1 MSVAPQATAP
11 HATLPFPRRCDTL
24 AKRADIGLLYAVT
37 AALTAIL
44 LWASFTSVDQV
55 TRGAGRVVPQL
66 QNQII
71 QHLEGGIVADILVR
85 EGQLVQP
92 GDTLMRIE
100 NSFSSAEL
108 SQTRLEITAIRA
120 RSMRL
125 EAEVTGAEQV
135 TFEDGLELAIPNIV
149 RRERELFASRR
160 QSHVAEMQI
169 LRSQLQQ
176 KELELS
182 ELETRWTN
190 TQREREL
197 VRERVDSMRRLAERG
212 AVSNNALLEDE
223 RILQQIETRL
233 SDLLFAVPR
242 TEAAVE
248 EIRQRIEEARL
259 GFREKAQEDLIVAA
273 FEMANLQEAVN
284 AMQDRSARSDV
295 TASVAGIVNTLFINT
310 IGGVVRPAEP
320 LIELVPADAAVV
332 VEARLSPADRA
343 EIWPGLPAVLK
354 ITAYE
359 FSVYGG
365 LQGRITEISPDALT
379 DENGEPY
386 FRVRLEAEAG
396 GFGPDLPIV
405 PGMTADVDII
415 TGERTVLDTILS
427 PVRSLADNALRQ

>member
-1 MSVAPQATAP
+1 MSVAATHNPA
-11 HATLPFPRRCDTL
+11 LPFPRRCDTL
-24 AKRADIGLLYAVT
+24 ARHADTMLLIAVSC
-37 AALTAIL
+37 ALSALL
-44 LWASFTSVDQV
+44 LWATFATVDQV

-66 QNQII
+66 QNQLI

-85 EGQLVQP
+85 EGELVEAGQ
-92 GDTLMRIE
+92 TLMRVE

-120 RSMRL
+120 RSQRL
-125 EAEVTGAEQV
+125 EAEVAGLDQV
-135 TFEDGLELAIPNIV
+135 VFEPGLETTIPDIV

-169 LRSQLQQ
+169 LASQLQQ

-197 VRERVDSMRRLAERG
+197 VRERVESMRRLAERG
-212 AVSNNALLEDE
+212 AVSNNALLDEE

-242 TEAAVE
+242 TESAVE
-248 EIRQRIEEARL
+248 EIRQRIEESRL
-259 GFREKAQEDLIVAA
+259 GFREAAQEDLIVAA
-273 FEMANLQEAVN
+273 FEMAQLQEAAN
-284 AMQDRSARSDV
+284 AMQDRSARTDV
-295 TASVAGIVNTLFINT
+295 TAPVAGIVNRIYVNTL
-310 IGGVVRPAEP
+310 GGVVRPAEP

-332 VEARLSPADRA
+332 VEARLSPSDRA
-343 EIWPGLPAVLK
+343 EIWPGLPAVIK

-359 FSVYGG
+359 YSVYGG
-365 LQGRITEISPDALT
+365 LQGRIVEISPDALT
-379 DENGEPY
+379 DENGQPY

-405 PGMTADVDII
+405 PGMTADIDII

-427 PVRSLADNALRQ
+427 PVRNIADNALRQ

>member
-1 MSVAPQATAP
+1 V
-11 HATLPFPRRCDTL
+11 
-24 AKRADIGLLYAVT
+24 
-37 AALTAIL
+37 
-44 LWASFTSVDQV
+44 
-55 TRGAGRVVPQL
+55 
-66 QNQII
+66 I
-71 QHLEGGIVADILVR
+71 QHLEGGIVSDILVR

-120 RSMRL
+120 RSIRL
-125 EAEVTGAEQV
+125 EAEVAGAESV
-135 TFEDGLELAIPNIV
+135 TFEQGLELAIPDIV

-160 QSHVAEMQI
+160 QSHLAEMQI

-197 VRERVDSMRRLAERG
+197 VRERVESMRRLAERG
-212 AVSNNALLEDE
+212 AVSNNALLEEE

-233 SDLLFAVPR
+233 SDLLFSVPR
-242 TEAAVE
+242 TEAAAE

-259 GFREKAQEDLIVAA
+259 GFREKAQEDLIAAA

-295 TASVAGIVNTLFINT
+295 TAPVAGIVNTLFVST

-365 LQGRITEISPDALT
+365 LQGRIAEISPDALT

-427 PVRSLADNALRQ
+427 PVRNLADNALRQ

>member
-1 MSVAPQATAP
+1 
-11 HATLPFPRRCDTL
+11 
-24 AKRADIGLLYAVT
+24 
-37 AALTAIL
+37 
-44 LWASFTSVDQV
+44 
-55 TRGAGRVVPQL
+55 
-66 QNQII
+66 
-71 QHLEGGIVADILVR
+71 
-85 EGQLVQP
+85 
-92 GDTLMRIE
+92 
-100 NSFSSAEL
+100 
-108 SQTRLEITAIRA
+108 
-120 RSMRL
+120 
-125 EAEVTGAEQV
+125 
-135 TFEDGLELAIPNIV
+135 
-149 RRERELFASRR
+149 
-160 QSHVAEMQI
+160 
-169 LRSQLQQ
+169 
-176 KELELS
+176 
-182 ELETRWTN
+182 
-190 TQREREL
+190 
-197 VRERVDSMRRLAERG
+197 
-212 AVSNNALLEDE
+212 
-223 RILQQIETRL
+223 L
-233 SDLLFAVPR
+233 SDLLFSVPR
-242 TEAAVE
+242 TEAAAE

-259 GFREKAQEDLIVAA
+259 GFREKAQEDLIAAA

-295 TASVAGIVNTLFINT
+295 TAPVAGIVNTLFVST

-365 LQGRITEISPDALT
+365 LQGRIAEISPDALT

-427 PVRSLADNALRQ
+427 PVRNLADNALRQ

>member
-1 MSVAPQATAP
+1 MSVAATP
-11 HATLPFPRRCDTL
+11 STSLPFPRRCDTL
-24 AKRADIGLLYAVT
+24 AKRADKMLLYAVT
-37 AALTAIL
+37 GALTALL
-44 LWASFTSVDQV
+44 LWASFTSLDQV

-66 QNQII
+66 QNQVI

-85 EGQLVQP
+85 EGELVEAGQ
-92 GDTLMRIE
+92 TLMRVE
-100 NSFSSAEL
+100 NSFSTAEL

-120 RSMRL
+120 RSQRL
-125 EAEVTGAEQV
+125 EAEVADLDMVQFEQ
-135 TFEDGLELAIPNIV
+135 GLEAAIPNIV

-169 LRSQLQQ
+169 LASQLQQ

-182 ELETRWTN
+182 ELETRWQN

-197 VRERVDSMRRLAERG
+197 VRERVESMRRLAERG
-212 AVSNNALLEDE
+212 AVSNNALLDEE

-233 SDLLFAVPR
+233 SDLLFSVPR
-242 TEAAVE
+242 TESAVE
-248 EIRQRIEEARL
+248 EIRQRMEESRL
-259 GFREKAQEDLIVAA
+259 GFREAAQEDLITAA
-273 FEMANLQEAVN
+273 FEMSQLQEAAN
-284 AMQDRSARSDV
+284 AMQDRSARTDV
-295 TASVAGIVNTLFINT
+295 TAPVAGIVNRIYVNT

-320 LIELVPADAAVV
+320 LIELVPADEAVV
-332 VEARLSPADRA
+332 VEARLSPSDRA
-343 EIWPGLPAVLK
+343 EIWPGLPAVIK

-365 LQGRITEISPDALT
+365 LNGRITEVSPDALT

-386 FRVRLEAEAG
+386 FRVRLVAEAG

-415 TGERTVLDTILS
+415 TGERTVLDTLLS
-427 PVRSLADNALRQ
+427 PVQNVANNALRQ

>member
-1 MSVAPQATAP
+1 MSVAATP
-11 HATLPFPRRCDTL
+11 TLAMPFPRRCDTL
-24 AKRADIGLLYAVT
+24 ARRADQTLLYAVT
-37 AALTAIL
+37 AAMTALL
-44 LWASFTSVDQV
+44 LWATFTSVDQV

-71 QHLEGGIVADILVR
+71 QHLEGGIVADVLVR
-85 EGQLVQP
+85 EGELVQA
-92 GDTLMRIE
+92 GQTLMRVE
-100 NSFSSAEL
+100 NSFSNAEL

-120 RSMRL
+120 RSQRL
-125 EAEVTGAEQV
+125 EAEVSGASQI
-135 TFEDGLELAIPNIV
+135 TFEPGLETAIPNIV

-169 LRSQLQQ
+169 LASQLQQ

-197 VRERVDSMRRLAERG
+197 VRERVESMRRLAERG
-212 AVSNNALLEDE
+212 AVSNNALLDE
-223 RILQQIETRL
+223 ERTLQQIETRL

-242 TEAAVE
+242 TESAVE

-259 GFREKAQEDLIVAA
+259 GFREAAQEDLIVAA
-273 FEMANLQEAVN
+273 FEMAQLEEAAN
-284 AMQDRSARSDV
+284 AMQDRSARTDV
-295 TASVAGIVNTLFINT
+295 TAPVAGIVNRIYVGT

-332 VEARLSPADRA
+332 VEARLSPSDRA
-343 EIWPGLPAVLK
+343 EIWPGLPAVIK

-359 FSVYGG
+359 YSVYGG
-365 LQGRITEISPDALT
+365 LDGSITEISPDALT
-379 DENGEPY
+379 DENGQPY
-386 FRVRLEAEAG
+386 FRVRLVAEAG
-396 GFGPDLPIV
+396 GFGPSLPIV

-427 PVRSLADNALRQ
+427 PVQNIADNALRQ

>member
-1 MSVAPQATAP
+1 MSAASRTASS
-11 HATLPFPRRCDTL
+11 ATLPFPRRCDTL
-24 AKRADIGLLYAVT
+24 AKRADVALLYAVT

-44 LWASFTSVDQV
+44 LWAQFTSLDQV

-66 QNQII
+66 QNQVI

-100 NSFSSAEL
+100 NSFSTAEL

-120 RSMRL
+120 RSVRL
-125 EAEVTGAEQV
+125 EAEVTGAEEV
-135 TFEDGLELAIPNIV
+135 TFEQGLELAIPNIV

-197 VRERVDSMRRLAERG
+197 VRERVESMRRLAERG
-212 AVSNNALLEDE
+212 AVSNNALLEEE

-233 SDLLFAVPR
+233 SDLLFSVPR

-273 FEMANLQEAVN
+273 FEMANLEEAVN

-295 TASVAGIVNTLFINT
+295 TAPVAGIVNTLFVST

-427 PVRSLADNALRQ
+427 PVRNLADNALRQ